1 MSASTSFKHIALAV
15 DYLVAKR
22 KQARSTQPRLVIVHG
37 HHQPGTACHCGE
49 TIEQVFLGVGRR
61 LIALALSPTGL
72 VVVDILARKRSM
84 LLSGAQIEQIAA
96 SHPFYTHLGANT
108 ASKKR
113 RTIRLARRSIKVF
126 ISRFRRLLAKA
137 SAQAGLEIHPEKIL
151 VSEPTDLLNITAY
164 RLALPCEFV
173 HVSGNSMG

>member
-1 MSASTSFKHIALAV
+1 MSASTSFEHIALAV

-22 KQARSTQPRLVIVHG
+22 KQARSTQSRLVIVHG
-37 HHQPGTACHCGE
+37 HHQPGTACHGGE

-72 VVVDILARKRSM
+72 VVVDILARKRPM
-84 LLSGAQIEQIAA
+84 RLSASQIEQIAT
-96 SHPFYTHLGANT
+96 SHPFYAHLGANT

-173 HVSGNSMG
+173 HVSGNSIG

>member
-1 MSASTSFKHIALAV
+1 MSISLSFAHVALAV

-22 KQARSTQPRLVIVHG
+22 KQTRSAQARLVIVHG
-37 HHQPGTACHCGE
+37 HHQPGTACHSGE
-49 TIEQVFLGVGRR
+49 TIDQVFLGVGGC

-84 LLSGAQIEQIAA
+84 LLSAAQIEQIAA
-96 SHPFYTHLGANT
+96 SHPFYTHLGTNT
-108 ASKKR
+108 ASKQR
-113 RTIRLARRSIKVF
+113 RAIRLARRSIKVF

-137 SAQAGLEIHPEKIL
+137 SAQAGLDMRPEKIL

-164 RLALPCEFV
+164 RLALPCEFA
-173 HVSGNSMG
+173 HVNGSSMG

>member
-1 MSASTSFKHIALAV
+1 MRNSEEVRRTVEEIE
-15 DYLVAKR
+15 YLLAKR
-22 KQARSTQPRLVIVHG
+22 KLRTVERPRFVVVHG
-37 HHQPGTACHCGE
+37 HHQPGTACHGGE

-84 LLSGAQIEQIAA
+84 LLSAAQIEQIAA

-108 ASKKR
+108 ASKKKG
-113 RTIRLARRSIKVF
+113 TIRLARRSIKVF

-164 RLALPCEFV
+164 RIALPCEFV
-173 HVSGNSMG
+173 HVSGNSIG

>member
-1 MSASTSFKHIALAV
+1 MNASASFEHVALAV

-22 KQARSTQPRLVIVHG
+22 KQARAVQFRLVIVHG
-37 HHQPGTACHCGE
+37 HHQPGTACHSGE

-72 VVVDILARKRSM
+72 VVIDILARKRLM
-84 LLSGAQIEQIAA
+84 LLSAAQIEQIAT

-108 ASKKR
+108 AGKQR
-113 RTIRLARRSIKVF
+113 RTARLVRRSIKVF

-151 VSEPTDLLNITAY
+151 VSEPTDLQNVTAY
-164 RLALPCEFV
+164 RLALPCEFA
-173 HVSGNSMG
+173 HVSGNSVE